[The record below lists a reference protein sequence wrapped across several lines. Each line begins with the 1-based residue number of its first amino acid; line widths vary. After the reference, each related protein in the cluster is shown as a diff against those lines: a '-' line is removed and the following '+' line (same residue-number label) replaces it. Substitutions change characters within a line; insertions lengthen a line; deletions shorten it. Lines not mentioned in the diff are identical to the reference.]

1 MPRRRRS
8 KDRPSLEPSEEP
20 PPDGDAGDAP
30 GAAPAPAEGD
40 GDRELSLDEAFGP
53 EARPAVFLQTS
64 TFASE
69 PEPHND
75 KRLSPRASSVGTM
88 ASQGATLQNYNNEL
102 VKCIEDLREKREAV
116 RRRRPTRRRARP
128 SFWRRRSAA
137 AARVPP
143 PPRAPRS
150 DAPPRRR

>member
-53 EARPAVFLQTS
+53 GS
-64 TFASE
+64 TGS
-69 PEPHND
+69 
-75 KRLSPRASSVGTM
+75 
-88 ASQGATLQNYNNEL
+88 
-102 VKCIEDLREKREAV
+102 IV
-116 RRRRPTRRRARP
+116 RREET
-128 SFWRRRSAA
+128 SGG
-137 AARVPP
+137 
-143 PPRAPRS
+143 
-150 DAPPRRR
+150 

>member
-53 EARPAVFLQTS
+53 GPLTTVCCRIEHIL
-64 TFASE
+64 
-69 PEPHND
+69 
-75 KRLSPRASSVGTM
+75 GM
-88 ASQGATLQNYNNEL
+88 AL
-102 VKCIEDLREKREAV
+102 I
-116 RRRRPTRRRARP
+116 RRT
-128 SFWRRRSAA
+128 
-137 AARVPP
+137 
-143 PPRAPRS
+143 
-150 DAPPRRR
+150 